1 MDMLLVVGGAYAGKR
16 SIVRQRVHSYTW
28 LSAYNEDSW
37 EDWNMK
43 WNKNTTLVVEGW
55 EKWIEVALKQD
66 LALDMIRDRFGM
78 FLRTLAIE
86 EKERKDEVVLIML
99 EIGRGIVPINAEERK
114 VRDVAGWLLQDAAK
128 QAVEVIYVWHGL
140 SQAIKS
146 IRK

>member
-1 MDMLLVVGGAYAGKR
+1 MLLVVGGAYAGKR

>member
-16 SIVRQRVHSYTW
+16 SIVRQRVDSYSW
-28 LSAYNEDSW
+28 LSAYTGDTW

-43 WNKNTTLVVEGW
+43 WSNNTTLVMEGW

-66 LALDMIRDRFGM
+66 LAMDVIRDRFGM

-99 EIGRGIVPINAEERK
+99 EIGKGIVPVHAEDRML
-114 VRDVAGWLLQDAAK
+114 RDVAGWFLQDAARK
-128 QAVEVIYVWHGL
+128 AEEVTYVWHGL
-140 SQAIKS
+140 QQKIKG
-146 IRK
+146 